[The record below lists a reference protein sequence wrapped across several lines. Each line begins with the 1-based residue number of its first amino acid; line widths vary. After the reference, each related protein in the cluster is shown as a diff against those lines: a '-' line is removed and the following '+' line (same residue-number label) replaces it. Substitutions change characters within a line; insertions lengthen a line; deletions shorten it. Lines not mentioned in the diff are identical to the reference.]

1 MDANLDNIAKELY
14 GKIQTRFPSIKIG
27 SEDGKVLSKKEQVP
41 QARFFEFEYS
51 EGGNP
56 LGTITMKLDQDDG
69 LVVQMSGDLTSDN
82 GADTSHNAFRWIRSF
97 RQFAK
102 DRLLKFDAVNMGKSN
117 LDKRD
122 YEFQAKSGEGNM
134 MESKLFGT
142 AKVSYQDL
150 GEARL
155 IIKHSQPVN
164 TELAAGRT
172 MHIESIY
179 IENAGGE
186 RFKFPFKSINGAR
199 ALAEHIKAGG
209 NPYDSIGQHVIGLS
223 EELASLRKFKNY
235 VGRQEQLSE
244 AMGDITSKVM
254 ERIDQIKE
262 TIHKLQRPTYYKEF
276 AESFEAHEEQMIPE
290 DVMSD
295 WVDRLTIRTFNEELT
310 AVFPYIYKLVDGIEL
325 PVKELGFD
333 DLLSE
338 TEEEVAIEDETT
350 EGYTADDAEQELE
363 EFFNQV
369 VSEEEN
375 EPNRL
380 FSDNDAVQQKAI
392 EDLNAI
398 FKSGQ
403 LDNGGD
409 GLNAIQTLKGII
421 DDEQLASQ
429 LKDIDSDLD
438 VTAVIQAFLTSYDDE
453 HNTDI
458 AQKVD
463 FNGDGDQASGAE
475 APASPAVAAA
485 PEAPAAPA
493 TPPAAPDATAAAP
506 APEEETPAPVA
517 ESHDDIDPPWDTS
530 DNEPHFKKPAKNPI
544 DRVQALRNRGLKA
557 AIAKA
562 AKAGAGLDTVF
573 TAGGKTMT
581 LHDAIEECGMTP
593 MECGFESNG
602 ATPEEMQKFLSGFW
616 NREERNF
623 TIGGERAKIKLE
635 KQFPDANPEL
645 LQKMFSFI
653 DKVDPGQGGHE
664 QHDVLRLA
672 GVGHADHHV
681 DEEMP
686 DFAGMMKGMQGGNG
700 DFDSMFNQIKSMP
713 GAKVN
718 NTSTGTVNGKPASY
732 DDAMAA
738 AKGMKFKLPAVGDDD
753 TEDDF
758 DFSNPQDMFQKIQ
771 GKIGKA
777 ANQMPNQNVQ
787 FPGGQM
793 NPQDMMKS
801 IMSRMPQ
808 DKGMPNMGGMMKG
821 IGGGASK
828 TAPALPAMSADDANS
843 PPVSAKQLSQNET
856 MKNIMGKIN
865 FGK

>member
-27 SEDGKVLSKKEQVP
+27 DGEGKVLSKKEQVP

-69 LVVQMSGDLTSDN
+69 LVVQMSGDLTNDN

-290 DVMSD
+290 DVMTD
-295 WVDRLTIRTFNEELT
+295 WVDRLTIRTFNEELKS
-310 AVFPYIYKLVDGIEL
+310 VFPYIYKLVDGIEL

-338 TEEEVAIEDETT
+338 TEEEEVAVEDDTT
-350 EGYTADDAEQELE
+350 EGYTANDAEQELE

-421 DDEQLASQ
+421 DDEQLASD

-438 VTAVIQAFLTSYDDE
+438 VTAVIQTFLTNYDQE
-453 HNTDI
+453 NGTDI

-475 APASPAVAAA
+475 APASAAAPAA
-485 PEAPAAPA
+485 PEAPVAA
-493 TPPAAPDATAAAP
+493 TPPAAPEAPVAAAP
-506 APEEETPAPVA
+506 AEEPVPAPVA
-517 ESHDDIDPPWDTS
+517 EGHDDMDPPWDT
-530 DNEPHFKKPAKNPI
+530 DGDEKQNFKKPAKNPI

-672 GVGHADHHV
+672 GVGQSGHDHHV

-686 DFAGMMKGMQGGNG
+686 DFAGMMKGMGGG
-700 DFDSMFNQIKSMP
+700 DFNSMFNQIKSMP
-713 GAKVN
+713 GAKVS
-718 NTSTGTVNGKPASY
+718 NTSTGTIDGKPASY
-732 DDAMAA
+732 DDAMAK
-738 AKGMKFKLPAVGDDD
+738 AKGMNFKLPAFGDND

-771 GKIGKA
+771 GKIGKVGG
-777 ANQMPNQNVQ
+777 NMGQ
-787 FPGGQM
+787 GGQM

-801 IMSRMPQ
+801 IMSKMPQ
-808 DKGMPNMGGMMKG
+808 DAGMGGMMKG
-821 IGGGASK
+821 IGGK
-828 TAPALPAMSADDANS
+828 TSNAAPAVSADDSTA

-856 MKNIMGKIN
+856 MKNIMGKLN

>member
-27 SEDGKVLSKKEQVP
+27 DGQGKVLSKKEQVP

-51 EGGNP
+51 EGGKP

-69 LVVQMSGDLTSDN
+69 LVIQMSGDLTSDN
-82 GADTSHNAFRWIRSF
+82 DADTSHNAYKWVRSF

-150 GEARL
+150 GEATL
-155 IIKHSQPVN
+155 IIRHNQPVN
-164 TELAAGRT
+164 AELAAGRT

-179 IENAGGE
+179 IENAQGE
-186 RFKFPFKSINGAR
+186 RFLYPNKSINGAR

-209 NPYDSIGQHVIGLS
+209 TPYDSIGQHVIGLS

-244 AMGDITSKVM
+244 TMGDITSKVM

-262 TIHKLQRPTYYKEF
+262 TIHKLQRPAYYKQF
-276 AESFEAHEEQMIPE
+276 AEAFEAREEQMIPE
-290 DVMSD
+290 EVMND
-295 WVDRLTIRTFNEELT
+295 WVDRLTIRTFNEELKS
-310 AVFPYIYKLVDGIEL
+310 VFPYIYKLVDDIEL
-325 PVKELGFD
+325 PVKEIGFD
-333 DLLSE
+333 DLL
-338 TEEEVAIEDETT
+338 DETKFDPLKHVKNPT
-350 EGYTADDAEQELE
+350 KGEKEAAKDVKRGSYADRAAMLKSAEKDGRLKNEDQLPEEFELE

-398 FKSGQ
+398 FKSGE

-421 DDEQLASQ
+421 DDEN
-429 LKDIDSDLD
+429 LKSDLQDIDSDLD
-438 VTAVIQAFLTSYDDE
+438 VTAVIQAFLKNYDEE
-453 HNTDI
+453 HGTDI

-475 APASPAVAAA
+475 APASPAA
-485 PEAPAAPA
+485 PNAPAPAEAPAAAAPA
-493 TPPAAPDATAAAP
+493 PAEAPAAAAPAPAAAAP
-506 APEEETPAPVA
+506 APEEEQPAPVA
-517 ESHDDIDPPWDTS
+517 ETHDDDMDPPWDTT
-530 DNEPHFKKPAKNPI
+530 DDKPVFKKPAKNPI

-573 TAGGKTMT
+573 TANGKTMT

-635 KQFPDANPEL
+635 KEFPDADPEL

-664 QHDVLRLA
+664 HNDILRLA
-672 GVGHADHHV
+672 GVKHDHHV

-686 DFAGMMKGMQGGNG
+686 DFANMMKQMQ
-700 DFDSMFNQIKSMP
+700 SMP
-713 GAKVN
+713 GANVT
-718 NTSTGTVNGKPASY
+718 NTSSGSINGKPASY
-732 DDAMAA
+732 DDAIAA
-738 AKGMKFKLPAVGDDD
+738 ANNMKFKLPKFGDDD
-753 TEDDF
+753 TSDDVF
-758 DFSNPQDMFQKIQ
+758 DFNKPDEMGQKLQ
-771 GKIGKA
+771 RKIGGVMQGMQSK
-777 ANQMPNQNVQ
+777 MPNQNMEI
-787 FPGGQM
+787 PGGHI
-793 NPQDMMKS
+793 NPADMMK
-801 IMSRMPQ
+801 Q
-808 DKGMPNMGGMMKG
+808 
-821 IGGGASK
+821 
-828 TAPALPAMSADDANS
+828 
-843 PPVSAKQLSQNET
+843 
-856 MKNIMGKIN
+856 IMGKIN

>member
-27 SEDGKVLSKKEQVP
+27 DGASKVLSKKEQVP

-51 EGGNP
+51 EGGKP
-56 LGTITMKLDQDDG
+56 LGTITMKLDQTDG
-69 LVVQMSGDLTSDN
+69 LVIQMSGDLTND
-82 GADTSHNAFRWIRSF
+82 ADSATSHNAYKWIRSF

-122 YEFQAKSGEGNM
+122 YQFQAQSGEGNM

-254 ERIDQIKE
+254 ERIEQIKE
-262 TIHKLQRPTYYKEF
+262 TIHKLQRPAYYNEF

-290 DVMSD
+290 DVMTD
-295 WVDRLTIRTFNEELT
+295 WVDRLTIRTFNEELKS
-310 AVFPYIYKLVDGIEL
+310 VFPYIYKLVDDIEL

-338 TEEEVAIEDETT
+338 TENDEQVDAETS
-350 EGYTADDAEQELE
+350 EGYTANDAEEELD
-363 EFFNQV
+363 EFFNNLI
-369 VSEEEN
+369 SEEEN

-398 FKSGQ
+398 FKSGE

-409 GLNAIQTLKGII
+409 GMNAIQTLKGII
-421 DDEQLASQ
+421 DDEE
-429 LKDIDSDLD
+429 LKSDLQDIDSDLD
-438 VTAVIQAFLTSYDDE
+438 VTAVIQTFLKNYDE
-453 HNTDI
+453 NNGTDI

-475 APASPAVAAA
+475 APASVAAAPTPPAA
-485 PEAPAAPA
+485 PEAPAVPAPV
-493 TPPAAPDATAAAP
+493 AAAP
-506 APEEETPAPVA
+506 EEQPAIPAPVA
-517 ESHDDIDPPWDTS
+517 EGHDDMDPPWDTS
-530 DNEPHFKKPAKNPI
+530 GDKKSEFKKPSKDPVA
-544 DRVQALRNRGLKA
+544 RVQALRNRGLKA

-562 AKAGAGLDTVF
+562 AKAGAALDTVF
-573 TAGGKTMT
+573 QAGGKTMT
-581 LHDAIEECGMTP
+581 LQDAIEECGMTP
-593 MECGFESNG
+593 MECGFDSNG
-602 ATPEEMQKFLSGFW
+602 ASPEEMQKYLSGFW

-635 KQFPDANPEL
+635 KQFPDADPAL

-653 DKVDPGQGGHE
+653 DKVDPGQGANE
-664 QHDVLRLA
+664 QNHVLRLA
-672 GVGHADHHV
+672 GVNHAGHDHHV

-686 DFAGMMKGMQGGNG
+686 DFAGMMKGMSGG
-700 DFDSMFNQIKSMP
+700 DADSMFNQMKSMP
-713 GAKVN
+713 GAKVS
-718 NTSTGTVNGKPASY
+718 NTSSGSINGKPASY

-738 AKGMKFKLPAVGDDD
+738 ANGMKFKLPKFGDDD
-753 TEDDF
+753 TDDTEL
-758 DFSNPQDMFQKIQ
+758 DFNNPAQIGQNIQKKLGGMMQGMQ
-771 GKIGKA
+771 GK
-777 ANQMPNQNVQ
+777 MPNQNMQ
-787 FPGGQM
+787 APGGQM
-793 NPQDMMKS
+793 NPTDMMK
-801 IMSRMPQ
+801 Q
-808 DKGMPNMGGMMKG
+808 
-821 IGGGASK
+821 
-828 TAPALPAMSADDANS
+828 
-843 PPVSAKQLSQNET
+843 
-856 MKNIMGKIN
+856 IMGKIN

>member
-27 SEDGKVLSKKEQVP
+27 DGEGKVLSKKEQVP

-69 LVVQMSGDLTSDN
+69 LVVQMSGDLTNDN
-82 GADTSHNAFRWIRSF
+82 DADTSHNAYKWIRSF

-179 IENAGGE
+179 IENAVGE
-186 RFKFPFKSINGAR
+186 RFKFPYKSINGAR

-254 ERIDQIKE
+254 ERIEQIKE

-276 AESFEAHEEQMIPE
+276 AEAFEAREERIIPE
-290 DVMSD
+290 DVMND
-295 WVDRLTIRTFNEELT
+295 WVDRLTIRTFNEELKS
-310 AVFPYIYKLVDGIEL
+310 VFPYIYKLVDDIEL

-338 TEEEVAIEDETT
+338 NEEEVAVEDDTV

-398 FKSGQ
+398 FKSGE

-421 DDEQLASQ
+421 DDEQLTSD

-438 VTAVIQAFLTSYDDE
+438 VTAVIQAFLTNYDQQ
-453 HNTDI
+453 NGTDI

-463 FNGDGDQASGAE
+463 FNGDGDQANGAE
-475 APASPAVAAA
+475 APASVAAAPAPATPPAPPPA
-485 PEAPAAPA
+485 PEAPAA
-493 TPPAAPDATAAAP
+493 AAP
-506 APEEETPAPVA
+506 APAEEPAPAPVA
-517 ESHDDIDPPWDTS
+517 EGRDDDMDPPWDT
-530 DNEPHFKKPAKNPI
+530 DGDEKPHFKKPAKNPI

-573 TAGGKTMT
+573 TAGGRTMT

-635 KQFPDANPEL
+635 KQFPDADPQL

-653 DKVDPGQGGHE
+653 DKVDPGQSGHE
-664 QHDVLRLA
+664 KHDVLRLA
-672 GVGHADHHV
+672 GVGQAGHHV

-686 DFAGMMKGMQGGNG
+686 DFAGMMKGMGG
-700 DFDSMFNQIKSMP
+700 
-713 GAKVN
+713 
-718 NTSTGTVNGKPASY
+718 
-732 DDAMAA
+732 
-738 AKGMKFKLPAVGDDD
+738 
-753 TEDDF
+753 DDF

-771 GKIGKA
+771 SKIGNAGSNIKS
-777 ANQMPNQNVQ
+777 
-787 FPGGQM
+787 GGQM
-793 NPQDMMKS
+793 NPQDMMKN
-801 IMSRMPQ
+801 IMSKMPQ
-808 DKGMPNMGGMMKG
+808 GGLGSKNNNW
-821 IGGGASK
+821 GA
-828 TAPALPAMSADDANS
+828 APAVPADSSDA
-843 PPVSAKQLSQNET
+843 PPVSAKQLSQIDA
-856 MKNIMGKIN
+856 MKDIMGKLN

>member
-1 MDANLDNIAKELY
+1 
-14 GKIQTRFPSIKIG
+14 
-27 SEDGKVLSKKEQVP
+27 
-41 QARFFEFEYS
+41 
-51 EGGNP
+51 
-56 LGTITMKLDQDDG
+56 
-69 LVVQMSGDLTSDN
+69 MSGDLTSDN
-82 GADTSHNAFRWIRSF
+82 DADTSHSAYKWIRSF

-142 AKVSYQDL
+142 ARVSYQDL

-172 MHIESIY
+172 LHIESIY

-290 DVMSD
+290 DVMTD
-295 WVDRLTIRTFNEELT
+295 WVDRLTIRTFNEELK
-310 AVFPYIYKLVDGIEL
+310 AVFPYIYKLVDDVEL
-325 PVKELGFD
+325 PVLELD
-333 DLLSE
+333 ANELLS
-338 TEEEVAIEDETT
+338 D
-350 EGYTADDAEQELE
+350 GYNPNSVSAQHRRELE
-363 EFFNQV
+363 THRRNSAEKKAADGDESAKKWLERDDERKANMRAEYDRRMERESMMPEEFELAEFFSGI

-392 EDLNAI
+392 ADLNGI
-398 FKSGQ
+398 FKSGE

-409 GLNAIQTLKGII
+409 GMNAIQTLKGII

-429 LKDIDSDLD
+429 LKNIDSDLD
-438 VTAVIQAFLTSYDDE
+438 VTAVIQTFLTSYDDE
-453 HNTDI
+453 NGTDI

-485 PEAPAAPA
+485 PAAPA
-493 TPPAAPDATAAAP
+493 TPPPAPDATAAAP
-506 APEEETPAPVA
+506 APEEEIPAPVA
-517 ESHDDIDPPWDTS
+517 EGHDDMDPPWDTS
-530 DNEPHFKKPAKNPI
+530 DDEPRFKKPAKNPI

-602 ATPEEMQKFLSGFW
+602 STPEEMQKFLSGFW

-653 DKVDPGQGGHE
+653 DKVDPGQGDHE

-672 GVGHADHHV
+672 GVSHADHHV

-713 GAKVN
+713 
-718 NTSTGTVNGKPASY
+718 
-732 DDAMAA
+732 A
-738 AKGMKFKLPAVGDDD
+738 AKGMKFKLPAFGDDD
-753 TEDDF
+753 TEDEF

-777 ANQMPNQNVQ
+777 TSQIPNQNVQ

-793 NPQDMMKS
+793 NPQDMMKT
-801 IMSRMPQ
+801 IMSKMPQ
-808 DKGMPNMGGMMKG
+808 DKGMPAMGGMMKG
-821 IGGGASK
+821 IGGGK
-828 TAPALPAMSADDANS
+828 TAPSLPAVSSDDANA

>member
-27 SEDGKVLSKKEQVP
+27 DGAGKVLSKKEQVP

-56 LGTITMKLDQDDG
+56 LGSITMKLDQDDG

-82 GADTSHNAFRWIRSF
+82 GADTSHNAFKWIRSF

-276 AESFEAHEEQMIPE
+276 AEAFEAREEQVIPE
-290 DVMSD
+290 DIMND
-295 WVDRLTIRTFNEELT
+295 WVDRLTIRTFNEELKS
-310 AVFPYIYKLVDGIEL
+310 VFPYIYKLVDDVEL
-325 PVKELGFD
+325 PVKEIGFD
-333 DLLSE
+333 DLL
-338 TEEEVAIEDETT
+338 DETKFDPLKHVKNPT
-350 EGYTADDAEQELE
+350 KGEKEAAKDVKRGSYADRAAMLKSAEKDGRLKNEDQLPEEFELE

-398 FKSGQ
+398 FKSGE

-421 DDEQLASQ
+421 DDEQLTSQ

-438 VTAVIQAFLTSYDDE
+438 VTAVIQAFLTDYDQA
-453 HNTDI
+453 NGTDI

-475 APASPAVAAA
+475 APASPAA

-493 TPPAAPDATAAAP
+493 PAAAAP
-506 APEEETPAPVA
+506 APAEPAAAAAAAPEEEQPAPVA
-517 ESHDDIDPPWDTS
+517 ESHDDMDPPWDTS
-530 DNEPHFKKPAKNPI
+530 DDKKSQFKKPAKNPI

-562 AKAGAGLDTVF
+562 AKAGADLDTVF
-573 TAGGKTMT
+573 TAGGRTMT

-635 KQFPDANPEL
+635 KQFPDADPEL

-653 DKVDPGQGGHE
+653 DKVDPGQAGQE

-672 GVGHADHHV
+672 GVGHNDHHV

-686 DFAGMMKGMQGGNG
+686 DFAGMMKGMGGG

-718 NTSTGTVNGKPASY
+718 NTSTGTINGKPASY

-738 AKGMKFKLPAVGDDD
+738 AKGMKFKLPALGNDD

-777 ANQMPNQNVQ
+777 
-787 FPGGQM
+787 
-793 NPQDMMKS
+793 S
-801 IMSRMPQ
+801 
-808 DKGMPNMGGMMKG
+808 GGMMQG
-821 IGGGASK
+821 IGS
-828 TAPALPAMSADDANS
+828 TAPSGQVA
-843 PPVSAKQLSQNET
+843 PPVSAKQLSPTDT
-856 MKNIMGKIN
+856 MKNIMGKLN